1 MIDTARYPNVAT
13 LIDAQLQA
21 FPEHE
26 TFLQV
31 RFRELSAENLKFADD
46 VALLIL
52 RIAGENLEQCCADYR
67 WLTQIVLEEEIFFRR
82 ENRYRLTTFA
92 EALAN
97 VYSDRVYMTRYMN
110 GLLLSQ
116 LWWAN
121 HTQVLHQ
128 FRDVYLPAIPAGA
141 SHLEIGPGHG
151 LYLYLA
157 ASGPQRLDVSSWDV
171 SEASLD
177 LVRASFAA
185 LGLTR
190 PVTLSLTDMFEPS
203 TKLFDSITLSE
214 VLEHLEEPDRA
225 LATIARLLKPGG
237 HTFINVPVNSPA
249 PDHITLY
256 RAPEDAVAA
265 VAAAGLE
272 IVSTMFAPATGASL
286 ARARKLALT
295 ISTAIIA
302 RKP

>member
-1 MIDTARYPNVAT
+1 MIDAARYPNVAM
-13 LIDAQLQA
+13 LIEVQLQA

-52 RIAGENLEQCCADYR
+52 RIAGKNLEQCCADYR

-97 VYSDRVYMTRYMN
+97 VYSDRAYMTRYMN

-128 FRDVYLPAIPAGA
+128 FENVYLPAIPAGA

-157 ASGPQRLDVSSWDV
+157 ANSPQRLDVSGWDV

-177 LVRASFAA
+177 LVRSSFVA
-185 LGLTR
+185 LGMTQ

-203 TKLFDSITLSE
+203 TKFFDSITLSE

-237 HTFINVPVNSPA
+237 HAFINVPVNSPA
-249 PDHITLY
+249 PDHISLY
-256 RAPEDAVAA
+256 RTPEDAVAA

-272 IVSTMFAPATGASL
+272 IVSTLFAPATGASL